1 MQESESEGSSQM
13 IPTCC
18 TISDLHQCDERKP
31 TCSGCQ
37 RQDLK
42 CSFEFLTPSV
52 PRTRHEASGSWPTR
66 DICLRANPLPSSN
79 AKTLELLHHYNQR
92 TSTTL
97 GRAGKMDLWLII
109 IPRIALSHEFL
120 MHGLLAVSALHLSTV
135 QPARKEELVTFASR
149 SESLALPTFRELIKR
164 KDTEDISAVFAFAG
178 FVIPYMLAV
187 SGVLEIATMG
197 IPCLEKPHWFMMA
210 RGLIDLLREN
220 WSALEQGPFASVLI
234 STSLPIEKSW
244 NPDDAH
250 LAEIQ
255 TKWGKESSANEVV
268 DKGLDECINTM
279 DQLRRVCCLQ
289 YAPYQ
294 NLTIMS
300 SVYFWPGM
308 VSSEYMKLVY
318 ERRPEALVVLA
329 MYCVL
334 LKQADWV
341 WFLRGVGVKMLVAI
355 EEELDTDWKP
365 WIQWALEQ
373 PCR

>member
-1 MQESESEGSSQM
+1 MRRFHKKTRVGCQQCKSRRVK
-13 IPTCC
+13 
-18 TISDLHQCDERKP
+18 CDEQKP

-42 CSFEFLTPSV
+42 CSFEFLTPSM

-66 DICLRANPLPSSN
+66 DVRLRADPLPSSDS
-79 AKTLELLHHYNQR
+79 KTLELLHHYNQR

-109 IPRIALSHEFL
+109 IPRIALSHDFL
-120 MHGLLAVSALHLSTV
+120 MHGLLAVSALHLSTL
-135 QPARKEELVTFASR
+135 QPARKEELVNFASR
-149 SESLALPTFRELIKR
+149 SESLALPTFRELVKR
-164 KDTEDISAVFAFAG
+164 KDPEDISAVFAFAG

-187 SGVLEIATMG
+187 SGVLEVSSME
-197 IPCLEKPHWFMMA
+197 IPSLEKPHWFMMV

-220 WSALEQGPFASVLI
+220 WSALEQGPFASVLE
-234 STSLPIEKSW
+234 STALPVDKSW

-250 LAEIQ
+250 LAEVQ
-255 TKWGKESSANEVV
+255 MKWEKESSENTLV
-268 DKGLDECINTM
+268 DEGLDECIKTL
-279 DQLRRVCCLQ
+279 DQLRRVCCLPF
-289 YAPYQ
+289 APYQ
-294 NLTIMS
+294 TLTIMS
-300 SVYFWPGM
+300 AVYLWPGM

-329 MYCVL
+329 LYCVL

-341 WFLRGVGVKMLVAI
+341 WFLRRVGVKLLAAI
-355 EEELDTDWKP
+355 EEALDTDWKP